1 MITGG
6 MDGMLK
12 QTSRK
17 PIKTHKNPKPNQEIL
32 LYMVRWGLTPSMSML
47 FSLVHV
53 SQGFST
59 WKIFHLLW
67 GDSSPTFWHS
77 IIGLFVPIPSRA
89 SWSCI
94 LLAVSLF
101 MICFCFLDN
110 MNDPLIIIWTK
121 AIRNWDW
128 GIEVQ
133 YLVRKLRKTEIW
145 AGELR
150 LSGKYCSSWVQKL
163 LRLAGIFL
171 FLNSKERAFAC
182 SCIYITVWRSQHGEL
197 IKKTSQNNH
206 KIFQLL
212 FNHEPFHLV
221 EKWWNCLT
229 RTPLQ
234 HIIQFVNY

>member
-12 QTSRK
+12 QASRK
-17 PIKTHKNPKPNQEIL
+17 PIKAHKNPKPNQEIL
-32 LYMVRWGLTPSMSML
+32 LYMVRSHTINVHAVLPGSCQSGLQHLENFPFTLRWLQSHILAQQHWAFCPYP
-47 FSLVHV
+47 V
-53 SQGFST
+53 QG
-59 WKIFHLLW
+59 
-67 GDSSPTFWHS
+67 P
-77 IIGLFVPIPSRA
+77 A
-89 SWSCI
+89 E
-94 LLAVSLF
+94 AVSCLQSLSSWYF
-101 MICFCFLDN
+101 FCFLDN

-133 YLVRKLRKTEIW
+133 YLARKLRKTEIW